1 MVKKLEQE
9 KDYCKSGEVQYC
21 KFTAGDCQGYAADH
35 GGQGQE

>member
-1 MVKKLEQE
+1 MTLTITAEVTVNQ
-9 KDYCKSGEVQYC
+9 GEVQYC